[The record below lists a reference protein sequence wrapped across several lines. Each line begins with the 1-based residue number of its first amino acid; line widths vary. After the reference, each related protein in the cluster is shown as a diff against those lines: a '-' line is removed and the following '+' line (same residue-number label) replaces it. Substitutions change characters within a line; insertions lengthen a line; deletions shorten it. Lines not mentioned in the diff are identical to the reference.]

1 MTPLV
6 IRSLQYYWRTNLAVI
21 SGVAVAVS
29 VLSGALL
36 VGTSVRGS
44 LRDLVAQRLGATD
57 VVVASDRFFREDL
70 ADELLSGVN
79 VSGAI
84 ACPIIRLDGVLARE
98 GASRRSRAV
107 QVYGVDDRF
116 WTFHGLSRS
125 GPEGRTTLVGKPL
138 ADALGIQSGDTLL
151 LRLETS
157 GAVPRESLYGRRDLV
172 GRTIRLTSGG
182 VLEADELGQFALQ
195 SSQEDVLA
203 VFVPLARLQRDL
215 GEPSRANT
223 ILVASSPVTRPTRA
237 QPSRSPSTRA
247 APPFDRAQGG
257 LSERVERPDP
267 GSRASD
273 PDAVRSALNR
283 AFTLQDAGVTIR
295 RVPRQQRLTVE
306 SARILLDERLA
317 AAATDA
323 AADAGFVSSGVFS
336 YLANAIRGNG
346 REIPYSV
353 VTAAVL
359 GRGALTALRAVGAGA
374 PPASPVAPDES
385 IWLNEWAWRELGV
398 SRGDPIE
405 LDYYRWREDGRLTT
419 ETAHFRLAGVVAIDG
434 DVDGSLAPA
443 VPGISDAR
451 DMRGWD
457 PPFPMD
463 LGRIRQVDEDYWH
476 QYRATPKAFITL
488 ARGQQLW
495 RSRFG
500 QLSSVRLAMPQDD
513 AASART
519 PSDDLSQAQAK
530 LAEGLRQRLDP
541 EAAGFAVLPV
551 RASGLAAAEGSTD
564 FGEYFVYF
572 SFFLIVAALLLA
584 ALFFK
589 LGVEQRVREIG
600 TLQAVGFAQPAVRRL
615 FLIEGLV
622 LAAAGSLLGVVGAVG
637 YGEALMGGLRTW
649 WVGAVGTRELYLHLS
664 ARDLAVGALVGVLA
678 SLGAVLWSLRG
689 LRHTPARALLA
700 GVLESGGTGGRRVRL
715 LAGVATMSA
724 LGAVG
729 LMAAAWAGAVAD
741 VGGFFG
747 AGGLLLISMLSA
759 LAISLRRSHVRPIT
773 TPGWLGLV
781 RLGARYVT
789 SRPGRSLL
797 CVALI
802 AFATFVI
809 VSVEAFRKDSGRV
822 DLAPDSGTGGFP
834 LVAESVLPIVHD
846 PNTDEGRDELSI
858 GSADDPEFAQVRFV
872 PFRVRPGEDASCLN
886 LYAPQEPKILGAPPS
901 FIREARFSFRSSLA
915 STDEQA
921 RNPWLLLEA
930 PLPDGAIPAIG
941 DANTLQYILHRAV
954 GGEVVVRGDDGDP
967 VRLRLVAAL
976 RDSILQGELIVGEA
990 DFLRAFPDREG
1001 FRFFL
1006 VDAPAAEAEALAVPL
1021 EEALADWGVSVE
1033 SAPARLDAYHRVE
1046 NTYLSTFQSLGALGL
1061 VLGTIGLAAILLRN
1075 VLERRRELALLR
1087 AVGYRGGAIS
1097 LVIVVENVLLMIAG
1111 LACGTVSAV
1120 LAILPAL
1127 LERGGSLPVAAS
1139 ATMLAVVAVGGV
1151 LSSLAA
1157 VVAVRRMPLLDA
1169 IRSE

>member
-1 MTPLV
+1 MTHLV
-6 IRSLQYYWRTNLAVI
+6 LRSLRYYWRTNLAVI
-21 SGVAVAVS
+21 AGVAVAVA

-44 LRDLVAQRLGATD
+44 LRDLVVQRIGATD

-70 ADELLSGVN
+70 EDALASAE
-79 VSGAI
+79 GASPTS
-84 ACPIIRLDGVLARE
+84 ACPIISLEGVLSRE
-98 GASRRSRAV
+98 DTSRRSRAV

-116 WTFHGLSRS
+116 WKFHGISRS
-125 GPEGRTTLVGKPL
+125 GPEGRTTLVGRPL

-157 GAVPRESLYGRRDLV
+157 GSVPRESLYGRRDLV
-172 GRTIRLTSGG
+172 GRTIRLTSGD
-182 VLEADELGQFALQ
+182 VLDADELGQFALQ
-195 SSQEDVLA
+195 SSQEEVLA

-215 GEPSRANT
+215 AE
-223 ILVASSPVTRPTRA
+223 
-237 QPSRSPSTRA
+237 
-247 APPFDRAQGG
+247 
-257 LSERVERPDP
+257 SERVNTVLVATPP
-267 GSRASD
+267 GPAD
-273 PDAVRSALNR
+273 PDAVRSALTR
-283 AFTLQDAGVTIR
+283 AFTLPDAGVTIR
-295 RVPRQQRLTVE
+295 RVPGQERLTVE
-306 SARILLDERLA
+306 SARILLDQRLATAATA
-317 AAATDA
+317 AAADT
-323 AADAGFVSSGVFS
+323 GFVSSGVFS
-336 YLANAIRGNG
+336 YLANTIRGNG

-353 VTAAVL
+353 VTAADL
-359 GRGALTALRAVGAGA
+359 GRGALAAIRTVGASA
-374 PPASPVAPDES
+374 PPASPVAHDES
-385 IWLNEWAWRELGV
+385 IWLNEWAWRELGT
-398 SRGDPIE
+398 SPGDPIE

-419 ETAHFRLAGVVAIDG
+419 ETARFRLAGVVAIDG
-434 DVDGSLAPA
+434 DVNSSLAPL

-463 LGRIRQVDEDYWH
+463 LGRIRPADEDYWH
-476 QYRATPKAFITL
+476 RYRATPKAFVTL

-495 RSRFG
+495 RSRYG
-500 QLSSVRLAMPQDD
+500 QLSSVRIAPRPDGT
-513 AASART
+513 T
-519 PSDDLSQAQAK
+519 PADSRADELSTAQAK
-530 LAEGLRQRLDP
+530 LADALRQRLDP
-541 EAAGFAVLPV
+541 GAAGFAVLPV
-551 RASGLAAAEGSTD
+551 RARGLAAAEGATD

-600 TLQAVGFAQPAVRRL
+600 TLQAVGFSRPEVRRL
-615 FLIEGLV
+615 FLLEGLV
-622 LAAAGSLLGVVGAVG
+622 LAGAGSLLGVVGAMG
-637 YGEALMGGLRTW
+637 YGGALMGGLRTW
-649 WVGAVGTRELYLHLS
+649 WIGAVGTRELYLHLS

-678 SLGAVLWSLRG
+678 PLGAVLWSLRG
-689 LRHTPARALLA
+689 LRHTSARALLA
-700 GVLESGGTGGRRVRL
+700 GVLESGRTGGRRVRL
-715 LAGVATMSA
+715 LAGVATVSA
-724 LGAVG
+724 MAAVG

-759 LAISLRRSHVRPIT
+759 LAIYLRRTRARPIA
-773 TPGWLGLV
+773 TPGWFGLA

-802 AFATFVI
+802 AFATFVV
-809 VSVEAFRKDSGRV
+809 VSVEAFRKDTGRV
-822 DLAPDSGTGGFP
+822 DLALDSGTGGFP
-834 LVAESVLPIVHD
+834 LVAQSVLPIVHD
-846 PNTDEGRDELSI
+846 PNSDEGRNELGVST
-858 GSADDPEFAQVRFV
+858 ADHPEFANVRFV

-901 FIREARFSFRSSLA
+901 FIREARFSFQSSLA

-930 PLPDGAIPAIG
+930 PLPEGAIPAIG

-954 GGEVVVRGDDGDP
+954 GDEVVVRGDDGDP

-976 RDSILQGELIVGEA
+976 RDSILQGELVVGEA

-1001 FRFFL
+1001 FRFLL
-1006 VDAPAAEAEALAVPL
+1006 VDAPAAEADALAVPL

-1033 SAPARLDAYHRVE
+1033 SAPARLETYHRVE
-1046 NTYLSTFQSLGALGL
+1046 NTYLSTFQALGALGL

-1075 VLERRRELALLR
+1075 VLERRQELALLR
-1087 AVGYRGGAIS
+1087 AVGYRGSALS
-1097 LVIVVENVLLMIAG
+1097 LVIVVENVLLVLAG
-1111 LACGTVSAV
+1111 LACGTISAV

-1127 LERGGSLPVAAS
+1127 LERGGSIPVAAS
-1139 ATMLAVVAVGGV
+1139 VTMLAVVAVGGV

-1157 VVAVRRMPLLDA
+1157 VVAVRRMPLLEA